1 MVLVALVS
9 IIIELKFDSI
19 GINCIGVG
27 SIGCIG
33 GGVVVGKV
41 GCGGIGVGGVG
52 ISCNGV
58 GEING
63 IGKGCGTAVKSQ
75 HHDLKSRVQASCY
88 VLLFYNAF

>member
-9 IIIELKFDSI
+9 IFIELKFDSI
-19 GINCIGVG
+19 GINC
-27 SIGCIG
+27 
-33 GGVVVGKV
+33 
-41 GCGGIGVGGVG
+41 IGVGGVG